1 MRRIAKFVASTAE
14 VIKEVKDHGNDDNAV
29 KPGAALGPIQ
39 EDESK
44 YIRQPA
50 NWFAAGLLYGHS
62 GDTMDERYYL
72 DRCTGGL
79 MGHLDKIQDKL
90 DEAYGYYEKE

>member
-29 KPGAALGPIQ
+29 KTGSAIGAMQ
-39 EDESK
+39 EDESL

-62 GDTMDERYYL
+62 GDTRDERPYL
-72 DRCTGGL
+72 DGCTGGL
-79 MGHLDKIQDKL
+79 MPHLDKIQEKL
-90 DEAYGYYEKE
+90 DEVYGYYEKE